1 MKADKLKRRMKY
13 LFGLLI
19 VLYPVLVFSAL
30 VIFKFSIRYLSVFII
45 LLAIAYFL
53 VNRHNYK
60 GKHKA
65 LVLISPA
72 ILCCIG
78 IICLITKSS
87 LTLKIYPALADM
99 VYLVIMG
106 TSILIPPPVV
116 VYFINMFDKTIKDN
130 IPAEFFNQYCRKAA
144 IIWCVFFVF
153 DGVVAFITV
162 FWASDVVWGVYNGG
176 ITYVLMG
183 LIFIGEYFILK
194 VIEKKSLAGKALSAA
209 SGGQAAPE
217 KGVSQEEAPAS
228 KKLEISKTADREARD
243 VHN

>member
-1 MKADKLKRRMKY
+1 
-13 LFGLLI
+13 
-19 VLYPVLVFSAL
+19 
-30 VIFKFSIRYLSVFII
+30 
-45 LLAIAYFL
+45 

-65 LVLISPA
+65 VVLISPV

-116 VYFINMFDKTIKDN
+116 VYFINMFDKKIKDN
-130 IPAEFFNQYCRKAA
+130 LPAAFFDQYCRKAA

-153 DGVVAFITV
+153 DGVMAAVTV
-162 FWASDVVWGVYNGG
+162 FWNPGFWDPDLVWGIYNGG

-183 LIFIGEYFILK
+183 LIFTGEYFILK
-194 VIEKKSLAGKALSAA
+194 MTEKKYL
-209 SGGQAAPE
+209 
-217 KGVSQEEAPAS
+217 AS
-228 KKLEISKTADREARD
+228 KANAAVPNEAAKGEIN
-243 VHN
+243 VHS